1 MIKGNRGA
9 IIFSENTFSENIGT
23 TGGVIHIEDPEFRFD
38 DTPSIIL
45 KGNRFLKNM
54 AYWAGNAFHIQ
65 MKMRV
70 LYGNFGDESDEEAL
84 DSDAW

>member
-9 IIFSENTFSENIGT
+9 IIFSENIFSENIGT
-23 TGGVIHIEDPEFRFD
+23 SGGVIHIEDPDYRYG

-45 KGNRFLKNM
+45 KGNRFFKNM